1 MNDVHDEDGWDGA
14 RGEMGGEGHR
24 TSQQGAAKVDRAV
37 QVDRGGHM
45 KNRLQIR
52 TFRIWMSAMDS
63 LRALNVFVHAAEAG
77 SFVGAAQ
84 RLGVSPSAVGKA
96 IARLEERLG
105 ARLFNRSTRSLALTA
120 EGGLLLERCRRI
132 FAEVDAATRDMSLS
146 QDTPRGRLRVS
157 LPLAGMLLMPTLS
170 AFMRTY
176 PEIMLELDF
185 TDRIVDVIEE
195 GFDAVVRTGEVSDSR
210 LMTRMLGAFEHR
222 VVGSPG
228 YFERFGRPETPEDL
242 SGHACLQHRFPSTG
256 KFERWPLYRGETFV
270 GNDLPSTLSA
280 STLEPLIYLAE
291 QGQGLTCVPLFTV
304 RRQLASG
311 ELEPVLTSFM
321 KSTGKLRIVWPSSRH
336 PTPKVRAFV
345 DFVAAELLVTERAGP
360 VSATSQVSA

>member
-1 MNDVHDEDGWDGA
+1 
-14 RGEMGGEGHR
+14 
-24 TSQQGAAKVDRAV
+24 
-37 QVDRGGHM
+37 
-45 KNRLQIR
+45 
-52 TFRIWMSAMDS
+52 MSAMDS

-242 SGHACLQHRFPSTG
+242 SGHACLQHRFPST
-256 KFERWPLYRGETFV
+256 
-270 GNDLPSTLSA
+270 LSA